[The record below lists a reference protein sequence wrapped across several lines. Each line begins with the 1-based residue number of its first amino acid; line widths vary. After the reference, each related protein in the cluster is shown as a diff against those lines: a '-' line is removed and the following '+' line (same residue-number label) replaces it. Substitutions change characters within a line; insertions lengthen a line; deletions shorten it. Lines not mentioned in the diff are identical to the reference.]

1 MTRRLTD
8 EEKAYNKRRRELMKL
23 PERERLF
30 AARRIPKR
38 TPEEVTE
45 FRDMLKAQREQ
56 FQQRHERLAGA
67 YAVDELRQEEDRAD
81 YVTQRRGRFFQL
93 GARLRLPYP
102 TTESFARPTYWP
114 GATLAQK
121 IAVRT
126 ETFYRDQRRAPTDGP
141 GPWTRP
147 RKWWQFWRPR
157 EELYVTSDDVNYLNR
172 KPKR

>member
-38 TPEEVTE
+38 TPEELTE
-45 FRDMLKAQREQ
+45 FRDMLKDQREQ
-56 FQQRHERLAGA
+56 FQRRHERLAAA
-67 YAVDELRQEEDRAD
+67 YAADEVREEEDRVHC
-81 YVTQRRGRFFQL
+81 VTRKRSFWRM
-93 GARLRLPYP
+93 GARLRLTNP
-102 TTESFARPTYWP
+102 TTESMARPRYYP
-114 GATLAQK
+114 GYTLAQK
-121 IAVRT
+121 IACRT
-126 ETFYRDQRRAPTDGP
+126 AWFYADQERSETDGP
-141 GPWTRP
+141 GPWTRR
-147 RKWWQFWRPR
+147 RKWWQFWHPR